1 MNIKRLNEELTRL
14 LEEDNVKIGEYTVI
28 PHGETATNLY
38 KKAIEYLKSNPD
50 KLKSGFINIPLSS
63 LGVDDMN
70 KDKKA
75 GYQLKKQ

>member
-1 MNIKRLNEELTRL
+1 MNIKRLNEELTKL

-38 KKAIEYLKSNPD
+38 KKA
-50 KLKSGFINIPLSS
+50 
-63 LGVDDMN
+63 
-70 KDKKA
+70 

>member
-1 MNIKRLNEELTRL
+1 MNIKRLNEELSRL
-14 LEEDNVKIGEYTVI
+14 LEEDNVKIGDYIVI

-63 LGVDDMN
+63 LGVDDTN
-70 KDKKA
+70 KDKKSR
-75 GYQLKKQ
+75 LSVKKQ